1 MKRLGQLEPTLV
13 VLEATGGLEVAA
25 AAALATAGVA
35 VAVVNPRQV
44 WEFGRATGRLA
55 KTDRLDAQV
64 LAHFGEAVKLSKDE
78 LPDAEA
84 QVITDL
90 LPRWRQV

>member
-44 WEFGRATGRLA
+44 REFGRATGRLA

-64 LAHFGEAVKLSKDE
+64 FVHFGEAVKLSKYE

-90 LPRWRQV
+90 LSRWRQV

>member
-44 WEFGRATGRLA
+44 REFGRATGRLA

-64 LAHFGEAVKLSKDE
+64 LAHFGEAVKSAKYE

-90 LPRWRQV
+90 LSRWRQV